1 MKKNISISA
10 IAVLMTMTSF
20 IGYSQNA
27 KDLTEKE
34 VRTFVTN
41 DLKNQIGY
49 KKAVKGYY
57 DAIGKDHIGWGG
69 ITWKNKPSKFEIEY
83 NKDGS
88 YNDDGSLFYEDSINV
103 TLHDV
108 YLMGSHANVMGTAKW
123 YISGVNT
130 IYRNF
135 SCVVKRE
142 NGSLKYVRW
151 TDANN
156 SDLASN
162 FIWPSTELEGGLSAY
177 NEMRD
182 AMMDLNDE
190 KALKI
195 SDSLVK
201 KDPKWA
207 TAHLGQLHYYFMN
220 RDDAKLS
227 ECYNLAVTKLEGAS
241 RAEKEIIFTYN
252 PTNDAQTI
260 MFHLDKA
267 LVFADDDPQ
276 VRTFR
281 AWFEKNN
288 KIAIDIL
295 MPAWKRLPEMGG
307 INNLLAYKYMDD
319 GQMEK
324 AKQHFEI
331 YLRVYPKSANAHD
344 SYGDYYAKAGDKAKA
359 KEMYLKAYELDKT
372 FTTSKEKA
380 DKL

>member
-1 MKKNISISA
+1 
-10 IAVLMTMTSF
+10 MTMTSF
-20 IGYSQNA
+20 IGFSQNA

-57 DAIGKDHIGWGG
+57 DAISKDHVGWGG

-103 TLHDV
+103 TIHDV

-142 NGSLKYVRW
+142 NGSIKYVRW
-151 TDANN
+151 THANN

-162 FIWPSTELEGGLSAY
+162 FLWPTVAVKSHEDAY
-177 NEMRD
+177 FDMRD
-182 AMMDLNDE
+182 AMFNLEND

-195 SDSLVK
+195 SDSLVSL
-201 KDPKWA
+201 DGSWA
-207 TAHLGQLHYYFMN
+207 LAHLGQLQNYYMTDN
-220 RDDAKLS
+220 REKFTESYNQAASKLGNATLAEKHVILSYNTQDA
-227 ECYNLAVTKLEGAS
+227 EVTKYHLE
-241 RAEKEIIFTYN
+241 
-252 PTNDAQTI
+252 Q
-260 MFHLDKA
+260 A
-267 LVFADDDPQ
+267 LIYAADDQFIRVYLAYAENDVKKAIQILLPSWDRFPENGA
-276 VRTFR
+276 V
-281 AWFEKNN
+281 NN
-288 KIAIDIL
+288 ML
-295 MPAWKRLPEMGG
+295 G
-307 INNLLAYKYMDD
+307 YKYMDD
-319 GQMEK
+319 GQMDK
-324 AKQHFEI
+324 AKQHLDI

>member
-1 MKKNISISA
+1 MKKTITIAA
-10 IAVLMTMTSF
+10 IALLMTMTSF
-20 IGYSQNA
+20 IGFSQNA

-41 DLKNQIGY
+41 HIENQIGY

-57 DAIGKDHIGWGG
+57 DAASKNVVLWGG
-69 ITWKNKPSKFEIEY
+69 ISWKNKPSKFEMEY

-88 YNDDGSLFYEDSINV
+88 YKDDGSLFYEDSINV
-103 TLHDV
+103 TIHDV

-130 IYRNF
+130 TYRNF

-142 NGSLKYVRW
+142 NGSIKYIRW
-151 TDANN
+151 THADN

-162 FIWPSTELEGGLSAY
+162 FIWPSTKLEGGIDAYSA
-177 NEMRD
+177 MRD
-182 AMMDLNDE
+182 AMMDLNNE

-207 TAHLGQLHYYFMN
+207 TAHLGQLQYYFMKG
-220 RDDAKLS
+220 DGAKLS
-227 ECYNLAVTKLEGAS
+227 ECYNIAVTKLEGAS
-241 RAEKEIIFTYN
+241 RAEKEIIFCYN

-267 LVFADDDPQ
+267 LVFASDDPQ
-276 VRTFR
+276 VRAFR
-281 AWFEKNN
+281 AWYEKNN
-288 KIAIDIL
+288 KIAIDML
-295 MPAWKRLPEMGG
+295 MPAWKRFPENGG
-307 INNLLAYKYMDD
+307 VNNLMGYKYMDD

-344 SYGDYYAKAGDKAKA
+344 SYGDYYSKAGDKVKA
-359 KEMYLKAYELDKT
+359 KEMFLKAYEIDKT
-372 FTTSKEKA
+372 FTKSKEKA

>member
-1 MKKNISISA
+1 MKKNCTIAA
-10 IAVLMTMTSF
+10 ITLLMTMTSY
-20 IGYSQNA
+20 IGFSQNT

-41 DLKNQIGY
+41 NLKNQVGY
-49 KKAVKGYY
+49 EKAVKGYY
-57 DAIGKDHIGWGG
+57 DAASKNVVLWSG
-69 ITWKNKPSKFEIEY
+69 ITWKNKPWKGEMEY

-88 YNDDGSLFYEDSINV
+88 YKDDGSLFYEDSINV
-103 TLHDV
+103 TIHDV
-108 YLMGSHANVMGTAKW
+108 YLMGSHANVMGTAQW
-123 YISGVNT
+123 YIAGVNT
-130 IYRNF
+130 TYRNF

-142 NGSLKYVRW
+142 NGSIKYIRW
-151 TDANN
+151 THADN

-162 FIWPSTELEGGLSAY
+162 FIWPSTELEGGLDAY

-182 AMMDLNDE
+182 AMMDLNNE

-227 ECYNLAVTKLEGAS
+227 EYYNIAVTKIEGTS
-241 RAEKEIIFTYN
+241 RAEKELIFSYN

-267 LVFADDDPQ
+267 MVFADDDPQ
-276 VRTFR
+276 IRIFK
-281 AWFEKNN
+281 AYFEKNN
-288 KIAIDIL
+288 KIAIDML
-295 MPAWKRLPEMGG
+295 TPVWNRFPEMGG
-307 INNLLAYKYMDD
+307 VNNMLAYKYMED

-324 AKQHFEI
+324 AKQHLEI

-344 SYGDYYAKAGDKAKA
+344 SYGDYYAKAGVKAKA
-359 KEMYLKAYELDKT
+359 KEMYLKAYELDKN

>member
-1 MKKNISISA
+1 MKKTITIAA
-10 IAVLMTMTSF
+10 IALLMTMTSF
-20 IGYSQNA
+20 IGFSQNA

-57 DAIGKDHIGWGG
+57 DAASKNVVLWGG
-69 ITWKNKPSKFEIEY
+69 ISWKNKPAKFEMEY

-88 YNDDGSLFYEDSINV
+88 YKDDGSLFYEDSINV
-103 TLHDV
+103 TIHDV

-130 IYRNF
+130 TYRNF

-142 NGSLKYVRW
+142 NGSIKYIRW
-151 TDANN
+151 THADN

-162 FIWPSTELEGGLSAY
+162 FIWPSTKLEGGLDAY
-177 NEMRD
+177 SVMRD
-182 AMMDLNDE
+182 AMMDLNNE

-201 KDPKWA
+201 KDAKWA
-207 TAHLGQLHYYFMN
+207 TAHLGQLQYYFMKG
-220 RDDAKLS
+220 DDAKLS
-227 ECYNLAVTKLEGAS
+227 ECYNIAVTKLEGAS
-241 RAEKEIIFTYN
+241 RAEKELIFCYN

-267 LVFADDDPQ
+267 LVFASDDPQ
-276 VRTFR
+276 VRSFR
-281 AWFEKNN
+281 AYYEKNN
-288 KIAIDIL
+288 KIAIDML
-295 MPAWKRLPEMGG
+295 MPAWKRFPENGGVNNMMG
-307 INNLLAYKYMDD
+307 YKYMDD

-344 SYGDYYAKAGDKAKA
+344 SYGDYYAKAGDKVKA
-359 KEMYLKAYELDKT
+359 KEMFLKAYELDKT